1 MSWPQHTNDG
11 KFPIVKTF
19 PSHKSSIIFL
29 SPDGKSLVW
38 LIKARSAFESMLGN
52 PSCHAP
58 TASGMK
64 IGAKINP
71 EFRSIFLSV

>member
-1 MSWPQHTNDG
+1 MSWPQHTNGG

-19 PSHKSSIIFL
+19 PSQKSSIIFL
-29 SPDGKSLVW
+29 SPGGKSLVW

-58 TASGMK
+58 HSFWHEDRCQDQSR
-64 IGAKINP
+64 I
-71 EFRSIFLSV
+71 